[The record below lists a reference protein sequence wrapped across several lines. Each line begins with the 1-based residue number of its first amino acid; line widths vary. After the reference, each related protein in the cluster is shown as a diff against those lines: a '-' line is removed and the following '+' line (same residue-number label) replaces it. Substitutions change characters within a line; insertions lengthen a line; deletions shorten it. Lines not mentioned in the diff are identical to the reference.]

1 MKRAFTSILFS
12 LILCVTIGFTGCG
25 NEFAKQEYNDDE
37 KIVQIA
43 DRYAKSNSV
52 FNPIEGG
59 YSLTVSRFDGRETL
73 WEKAL
78 EDNAEIEIQIDL
90 NIKSGNAKV
99 VFIDSNNDITV
110 LIERLQ
116 NNSNELTTT
125 KLVSLTNGLNRLK
138 IVGYDCK
145 VIDLKILFYDPH
157 IDSNS

>member
-1 MKRAFTSILFS
+1 MKIAFTSILFS
-12 LILCVTIGFTGCG
+12 LILCVTVSFTGCG

-43 DRYAKSNSV
+43 DRYAKNNSV

-59 YSLTVSRFDGRETL
+59 YSLTASQFDGRETL
-73 WEKAL
+73 WEKKL

-90 NIKSGNAKV
+90 NITSGNAKV

-116 NNSNELTTT
+116 NDSNEQTAT
-125 KLVSLTNGLNRLK
+125 KTVSLTNGLNRLK
-138 IVGYDCK
+138 IVGYDCEN
-145 VIDLKILFYDPH
+145 IDLKLFF
-157 IDSNS
+157 

>member
-1 MKRAFTSILFS
+1 MKRAFTSIFFG
-12 LILCVTIGFTGCG
+12 LIFCLTISFTGCG
-25 NEFAKQEYNDDE
+25 NEFAKQQYNDDE

-59 YSLTVSRFDGRETL
+59 YSLNALRFDGRETL
-73 WEKAL
+73 WEKTL
-78 EDNAEIEIQIDL
+78 EDSAEIELQIDL

-125 KLVSLTNGLNRLK
+125 KIVSLTNGLNRLK
-138 IVGYDCK
+138 IVGYDCEN
-145 VIDLKILFYDPH
+145 IDLKLFFF
-157 IDSNS
+157 

>member
-12 LILCVTIGFTGCG
+12 LILCVTISFTGCG
-25 NEFAKQEYNDDE
+25 NKFAKQEYNDDE

>member
-1 MKRAFTSILFS
+1 MKRAFTSIFFC
-12 LILCVTIGFTGCG
+12 LILCLTIIFTGCG

-59 YSLTVSRFDGRETL
+59 YSLNALRFDGRETL
-73 WEKAL
+73 WEKTL
-78 EDNAEIEIQIDL
+78 EDSAEIELQIDL

-125 KLVSLTNGLNRLK
+125 KIVSLTNGLNRLK

-145 VIDLKILFYDPH
+145 VIDLKILFDEPH
-157 IDSNS
+157 VDSNN

>member
-12 LILCVTIGFTGCG
+12 LILCVTISFTGCG
-25 NEFAKQEYNDDE
+25 NKFAKQEYNDDE

-43 DRYAKSNSV
+43 DRYAKSNSE

>member
-59 YSLTVSRFDGRETL
+59 YSLNALRFDGRETL
-73 WEKAL
+73 WEKTL
-78 EDNAEIEIQIDL
+78 EDSAEIELQIDL

-110 LIERLQ
+110 LIEHLQ

-125 KLVSLTNGLNRLK
+125 KIVSLTNGLNRLK
-138 IVGYDCK
+138 IVGYDCEN
-145 VIDLKILFYDPH
+145 IDLKLFFDEP
-157 IDSNS
+157 

>member
-1 MKRAFTSILFS
+1 MKIAFTSILFS

-43 DRYAKSNSV
+43 DRYAKNNSV

-59 YSLTVSRFDGRETL
+59 YSLTASQFDGRETL
-73 WEKAL
+73 WEKKL

-90 NIKSGNAKV
+90 NITSGNAKV

-116 NNSNELTTT
+116 NDSNEQTAT
-125 KLVSLTNGLNRLK
+125 KTVSLTNGLNRLK
-138 IVGYDCK
+138 IVGYDCEN
-145 VIDLKILFYDPH
+145 IDLKLFFDEP
-157 IDSNS
+157 

>member
-1 MKRAFTSILFS
+1 MKIAFTSILFS
-12 LILCVTIGFTGCG
+12 LILCVTVSFTGCG

-43 DRYAKSNSV
+43 DRYAKNNSV

-59 YSLTVSRFDGRETL
+59 YSLTASQFDGRETL
-73 WEKAL
+73 WEKKL

-90 NIKSGNAKV
+90 NITSGNAKV

-116 NNSNELTTT
+116 NDSNEQTAT
-125 KLVSLTNGLNRLK
+125 KTVSLINGLNRLK
-138 IVGYDCK
+138 IVGYDCEN
-145 VIDLKILFYDPH
+145 IDLKLFFDEP
-157 IDSNS
+157 

>member
-1 MKRAFTSILFS
+1 MKIAFTSILFS
-12 LILCVTIGFTGCG
+12 LILCVTVSFTGCG

-43 DRYAKSNSV
+43 DRYAKNNSV

-59 YSLTVSRFDGRETL
+59 YSLTASQFDGRETL
-73 WEKAL
+73 WEKKL

-116 NNSNELTTT
+116 NDSNEQTAT
-125 KLVSLTNGLNRLK
+125 KTVSLTNGLNRLK
-138 IVGYDCK
+138 IVGYDCEN
-145 VIDLKILFYDPH
+145 IDLKLFFDEP
-157 IDSNS
+157 

>member
-1 MKRAFTSILFS
+1 
-12 LILCVTIGFTGCG
+12 
-25 NEFAKQEYNDDE
+25 
-37 KIVQIA
+37 
-43 DRYAKSNSV
+43 
-52 FNPIEGG
+52 IEGG
-59 YSLTVSRFDGRETL
+59 YSLTASQFDGRETL
-73 WEKAL
+73 WKKTL

-99 VFIDSNNDITV
+99 VFIDSNNAITV

>member
-12 LILCVTIGFTGCG
+12 LILCVTISFTGCG

-59 YSLTVSRFDGRETL
+59 YSLTASQFDGRETL
-73 WEKAL
+73 WEKTL
-78 EDNAEIEIQIDL
+78 EENAEIEIQIDL
-90 NIKSGNAKV
+90 NITSGNAKV

-110 LIERLQ
+110 LIEHLQ
-116 NNSNELTTT
+116 NNSNELTTI
-125 KLVSLTNGLNRLK
+125 KIVSLTYGLNRLK
-138 IVGYDCK
+138 IVGYDCEN
-145 VIDLKILFYDPH
+145 IDLKLIFGEP
-157 IDSNS
+157 

>member
-12 LILCVTIGFTGCG
+12 LILCVTISFTGCG
-25 NEFAKQEYNDDE
+25 NKFAKQEYNDDE

-52 FNPIEGG
+52 FKPIEGG

-73 WEKAL
+73 WEKKL
-78 EDNAEIEIQIDL
+78 EENAEIEIQIDL
-90 NIKSGNAKV
+90 NITSGNAKV

-110 LIERLQ
+110 LIEHLQ

-125 KLVSLTNGLNRLK
+125 KIVSLTNGLNRLK
-138 IVGYDCK
+138 IVGYDCEN
-145 VIDLKILFYDPH
+145 IDLKLFFDEP
-157 IDSNS
+157 

>member
-1 MKRAFTSILFS
+1 MKIAFTSILFS
-12 LILCVTIGFTGCG
+12 LILCVTISFTGCG

-43 DRYAKSNSV
+43 DRYAKNNSV

-59 YSLTVSRFDGRETL
+59 YSLTASQFDGRETL
-73 WEKAL
+73 WEKKL

-90 NIKSGNAKV
+90 NITSGNAKV

-116 NNSNELTTT
+116 NDSNEQTAT
-125 KLVSLTNGLNRLK
+125 KTVSLINGLNRLK
-138 IVGYDCK
+138 IVGYDCEN
-145 VIDLKILFYDPH
+145 IDLKLFFDEP
-157 IDSNS
+157 

>member
-12 LILCVTIGFTGCG
+12 LILCVTISFTGCG
-25 NEFAKQEYNDDE
+25 NKFAKQEYNDDE

-145 VIDLKILFYDPH
+145 AIDLKILFYDPH

>member
-1 MKRAFTSILFS
+1 MKIAFTSIFFS
-12 LILCVTIGFTGCG
+12 LILCVTVSFTGCG

-43 DRYAKSNSV
+43 DRYAKNNSV

-59 YSLTVSRFDGRETL
+59 YSLTASQFDGRETL
-73 WEKAL
+73 WEKKL

-90 NIKSGNAKV
+90 NITSGNAKV

-116 NNSNELTTT
+116 NDSNEQTAT
-125 KLVSLTNGLNRLK
+125 KTVSLTNGLNRLK
-138 IVGYDCK
+138 IVGYDCEN
-145 VIDLKILFYDPH
+145 IDLKLFFDEP
-157 IDSNS
+157 

>member
-12 LILCVTIGFTGCG
+12 LSLCVTISFTGCG
-25 NEFAKQEYNDDE
+25 NEFAKQQYNDDE

-110 LIERLQ
+110 LIEHLQ

-125 KLVSLTNGLNRLK
+125 KIVSLTNGLNRLK
-138 IVGYDCK
+138 IVGYDCEN
-145 VIDLKILFYDPH
+145 IDLKLFFDEP
-157 IDSNS
+157 

>member
-1 MKRAFTSILFS
+1 MKRAFTSIFFG
-12 LILCVTIGFTGCG
+12 LIFCLTISFTGCG
-25 NEFAKQEYNDDE
+25 NEFAKQQYNDDE

-59 YSLTVSRFDGRETL
+59 YSLNALRFDGRETL
-73 WEKAL
+73 WEKTL
-78 EDNAEIEIQIDL
+78 EDSAEIELQIDL

-125 KLVSLTNGLNRLK
+125 KIVSLTNGLNRLK
-138 IVGYDCK
+138 IVGYDCEN
-145 VIDLKILFYDPH
+145 IDLKLFFDEP
-157 IDSNS
+157 

>member
-1 MKRAFTSILFS
+1 MKRAFTSIFFG
-12 LILCVTIGFTGCG
+12 LIFCLTISFTGCG
-25 NEFAKQEYNDDE
+25 NEFAKQQYNDDE

-59 YSLTVSRFDGRETL
+59 YSLTASQFDGRETL
-73 WEKAL
+73 WEKKL

-90 NIKSGNAKV
+90 NITSGNAKV

-116 NNSNELTTT
+116 NDSNEQTAT
-125 KLVSLTNGLNRLK
+125 KTVSLTNGLNRLK
-138 IVGYDCK
+138 IVGYDCEN
-145 VIDLKILFYDPH
+145 IDLKLFFDEP
-157 IDSNS
+157 

>member
-12 LILCVTIGFTGCG
+12 LILCVTISFTGCG
-25 NEFAKQEYNDDE
+25 NKFAKQEYNDDE

-59 YSLTVSRFDGRETL
+59 YSLNALRFDGRETL
-73 WEKAL
+73 WEKTL
-78 EDNAEIEIQIDL
+78 EDSAEIELQIDL

>member
-1 MKRAFTSILFS
+1 MKRAFTSIFFG
-12 LILCVTIGFTGCG
+12 LIFCLTISFTGCG
-25 NEFAKQEYNDDE
+25 NEFAKQQYNDDE

-59 YSLTVSRFDGRETL
+59 YSLNALRFDGRETL
-73 WEKAL
+73 WEKTL
-78 EDNAEIEIQIDL
+78 EDSAEIELQIDL

-110 LIERLQ
+110 LIEHLQ

-125 KLVSLTNGLNRLK
+125 KIVSLTNGLNRLK
-138 IVGYDCK
+138 IVGYDCEN
-145 VIDLKILFYDPH
+145 IDLKLFFDEP
-157 IDSNS
+157 

>member
-59 YSLTVSRFDGRETL
+59 YSLNALRFDGRETL
-73 WEKAL
+73 WEKTL
-78 EDNAEIEIQIDL
+78 EDSAEIEWQIDL

-110 LIERLQ
+110 LIEHLQ

-125 KLVSLTNGLNRLK
+125 KIVSLTNGLNRLK
-138 IVGYDCK
+138 IVGYDCEN
-145 VIDLKILFYDPH
+145 IDLKLFFDEP
-157 IDSNS
+157 